1 MKVSGEKQ
9 KGVKL
14 NALKDSKIYLADT
27 DLNKLKRNIEVS

>member
-14 NALKDSKIYLADT
+14 NAPKDSGIYLAYRPQQT
-27 DLNKLKRNIEVS
+27 EKKH

>member
-14 NALKDSKIYLADT
+14 NVLIDSVIYLADT
-27 DLNKLKRNIEVS
+27 DLNKLKRNIEIS